1 MANWSYVK
9 KWENPQETIK
19 AIDKEYGR
27 IPSSPVFF
35 GYWAKVSLY
44 RVALKDYEEGLHSLI
59 QENTCT
65 CGLRISKSDNPLA
78 MIESKHHRNHKT
90 LEPEP
95 NPMFRG
101 IVGKRITMPL
111 MPNGWQHPVD
121 ELWDSS
127 VRKMNECKQPS
138 LRSKAYSDTQQLFHC

>member
-1 MANWSYVK
+1 MPKRSYVTQ
-9 KWENPQETIK
+9 WNNPKEKIK

-27 IPSSPVFF
+27 ITSSPVFF

-65 CGLRISKSDNPLA
+65 CGLRINKSDNLLA
-78 MIESKHHRNHKT
+78 IIESKHHRNHKT

-95 NPMFRG
+95 NPKFRG
-101 IVGKRITMPL
+101 LVGRRITMPL
-111 MPNGWQHPVD
+111 MPMDWRHEVD
-121 ELWDSS
+121 VMWDEI
-127 VRKMNECKQPS
+127 VVQN
-138 LRSKAYSDTQQLFHC
+138 